1 MALKAQKVRMNTK
14 NCDKIV
20 VRLSNNVWKKFI
32 NPKSKGTLNK
42 MRIPGPEYIHLIVF
56 TIYFSVFSFWCLI
69 SIKRDKLR
77 KMA

>member
-20 VRLSNNVWKKFI
+20 VRWSNIVWKKFI

-42 MRIPGPEYIHLIVF
+42 MRIPGPE
-56 TIYFSVFSFWCLI
+56 
-69 SIKRDKLR
+69 
-77 KMA
+77 